1 MKNIN
6 RARREPYHFTA
17 EGETYIASILSILQ
31 HGQSIPVKVLQLVY
45 HMLLPYGP
53 SAEQGLKK

>member
-17 EGETYIASILSILQ
+17 EGETYMASILSILQ
-31 HGQSIPVKVLQLVY
+31 HGQSIPVRVL
-45 HMLLPYGP
+45 LLPYGP
-53 SAEQGLKK
+53 GGSLKK